1 MKLRSEFITH
11 SDGDN
16 QIIIDVSSRFNG
28 IIRSNKTAAE
38 IVELLKN
45 DTTEAEITKK
55 MLEKYDAPEEVIA
68 ADVNKII
75 EKLRSIDA
83 IEG

>member
-55 MLEKYDAPEEVIA
+55 MLDKYDAPEEVIA

>member
-38 IVELLKN
+38 IVEMLKN